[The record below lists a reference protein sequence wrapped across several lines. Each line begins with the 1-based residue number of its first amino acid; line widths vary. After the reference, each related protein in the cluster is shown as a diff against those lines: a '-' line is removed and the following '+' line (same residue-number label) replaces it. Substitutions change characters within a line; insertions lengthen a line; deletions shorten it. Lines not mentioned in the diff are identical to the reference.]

1 MMEQRKLGPPP
12 VEGLSDVAW
21 ARVEKGV
28 FARLDGAGT
37 VTGAVMGGETRSS
50 SRRSWL
56 WLAVPVAAA
65 AACALVLFA
74 SHKSSP
80 TGAVAEN
87 GPARIVS
94 GAAPSAV
101 TFGDA
106 HITLD
111 ADSAI
116 EMDRDGAQPTALLEH
131 GAAWF
136 SVAPRGDQPAFQ
148 VRAGDTLVRVVGTR
162 FRVAREGER
171 AEVTVDH
178 GTVEVR
184 YHGRALRVGDGQ
196 TWSSSKPNDVT
207 ATATPDPEPEIEIDP
222 PATPTRRSLK
232 QR

>member
-37 VTGAVMGGETRSS
+37 VTGAVMSGETRSAA
-50 SRRSWL
+50 RRNWM

-65 AACALVLFA
+65 AALALVLFA
-74 SHKSSP
+74 NHKSSP
-80 TGAVAEN
+80 SSAVAEN

-116 EMDRDGAQPTALLEH
+116 EMDRDGAQPTALLER

-162 FRVAREGER
+162 FRVARQSER
-171 AEVTVDH
+171 ADVTVDH

-184 YHGRALRVGDGQ
+184 YHGRALRVADGQ
-196 TWSSSKPNDVT
+196 SWSSSKPNDVT
-207 ATATPDPEPEIEIDP
+207 ATGAPAPEPDIEIDQ
-222 PATPTRRSLK
+222 PAVPQRHSK